1 MQPTTQLF
9 VSLASILGA
18 LTVGVV
24 SPGPSFLMIAR
35 ISVARS
41 RRDGLAASV
50 GMGIGGVIFAVLALL
65 GLRTLILAVPT
76 VYLALRIAGAI
87 YLIYLGIRI
96 WRSATTLLA
105 DTAVTKTQSTLRGS
119 FVRGLLTQ
127 LSNPK
132 TAVVY
137 GSIFAALL
145 PANLPK
151 LGVLLLPCLVFT
163 IETGWYAVVAYT
175 LSSASPRNV
184 YLRAKTT
191 LDRIAGGVMGLL
203 GVKLLVASTHR

>member
-1 MQPTTQLF
+1 MQPSAELV
-9 VSLASILGA
+9 VSFASILGA
-18 LTVGVV
+18 LAVGVV

-50 GMGIGGVIFAVLALL
+50 GMGIGGVIFAVLAIL
-65 GLRTLILAVPT
+65 GMRTLILAVPK
-76 VYLALRIAGAI
+76 VYLGLRIAGAL

-96 WRSATTLLA
+96 WRSATAPLA
-105 DTAVTKTQSTLRGS
+105 DSKTGMTQSTLRGS

-145 PANLPK
+145 PPNLPK
-151 LGVLLLPCLVFT
+151 VAVLLLPCLVFV
-163 IETGWYAVVAYT
+163 IETGWYAVVAYA
-175 LSSASPRNV
+175 LSSSSPRNV
-184 YLRAKTT
+184 YLRTKTT

-203 GVKLLVASTHR
+203 GMKLLVAST